1 MDKKILVVIVLFIL
15 IAGVYLIFKEFTPSS
30 NGIFEVSQ
38 IIDGDTIRLSTGEKV
53 RLIGINAPERDQP
66 YYDAATQKLIE
77 LIGDNRITL
86 KKDVTDKDQ
95 YGRLLRYVYA
105 NDTFLNLEM
114 VKQGYAIS
122 YPFPPNTKHLDNFEV
137 AQEEARNSQI
147 GIWTPSPFTL
157 TVSSLHADAEGD
169 DSVNLNDEYVI
180 FENIGNSPL
189 NLTLWTVQDEANNFY
204 IFSTFLLEN
213 GHGVTLYSG
222 AGTDTTTKVY
232 WESSK
237 PIWNNDGDSLYLRD
251 AAGFLVTY
259 YSY

>member
-1 MDKKILVVIVLFIL
+1 MDKKILVLIIFAL
-15 IAGVYLIFKEFTPSS
+15 IAVAALLTYQEFIPSS
-30 NGIFEVSQ
+30 MDSYEVSQ

-105 NDTFLNLEM
+105 NEKFVNLEM

-122 YPFPPNTKHLDNFEV
+122 YPFPPNTKYLDKFEV

-147 GIWTPSPFTL
+147 GIWALSPFTL

-169 DSVNLNDEYVI
+169 DSANLNDEYVI

-189 NLTLWTVQDEANNFY
+189 NMTYWTVQDEANNFY
-204 IFSTFLLEN
+204 IFSTFFLEN
-213 GHGVTLYSG
+213 ESSVTLYTGSG
-222 AGTDTTTKVY
+222 IDTATKLY
-232 WESSK
+232 WESPD
-237 PIWNNDGDSLYLRD
+237 PIWNNDGDSLFLRD
-251 AAGFLVTY
+251 AEGLLVTY